1 MLKNQVV
8 VVVKGKVLSLFFVLS
23 LLYSVNN
30 TVSAQ
35 ENKPILNYSVF
46 ASDPSLHIY
55 HIELYCSGWITDT
68 VNFRMPKWMPGYYQ
82 VMDYAKDVQNFSST
96 DKAGKKFMVKTPQND
111 TWQIVTK
118 KAPFWLS
125 YDVKA
130 DQKSV
135 ASNLLDSTHGYFLPV
150 ASLMYIDG
158 QLNTQ
163 VTVNVVDNGRWNNM
177 ASGLDRMK
185 GVAHQY
191 YAHDFNQLYDS
202 PILIANYEE
211 LLPFMVNGIE
221 HRFANYS
228 PGNFDRSIFTANL
241 QKVVQTTV
249 NLFGEVPYME
259 FTFIGIHAGQGSVM
273 HQNNAV
279 ISFDGNNMDTPEKMK
294 GSMCFFAQEYFQQFN
309 GIRIRPFELGPFS
322 YNMENRTNLLWV
334 TKGLSSYYGNL
345 IMKRAGLITEQEI
358 LSAFEKSIYMLENNP
373 GRFNQSLI
381 QSSYNTWNSTQSETP
396 GNPVFCKEKG
406 EVVGLVLDLAIRNAT
421 QNKKSLDDVM
431 RLLYNQY
438 YKNQK
443 RGFTD
448 AEFQQTCETIAG
460 IPLDKEFGYVYS
472 TKEIDYSSC
481 FNDAGLTFK
490 METNPGNGSRTFTI
504 AKVAKPT
511 KAQKAFMLSW
521 LGK

>member
-1 MLKNQVV
+1 MLNQQIIVIKKIRFFLFVV
-8 VVVKGKVLSLFFVLS
+8 AFSIT
-23 LLYSVNN
+23 N
-30 TVSAQ
+30 TVLAQ

-46 ASDPSLHIY
+46 ASDPSSHIY

-68 VNFRMPKWMPGYYQ
+68 INFKMPKWMPGYYQ
-82 VMDYAKDVQNFSST
+82 IMDYAKGVQNFSST
-96 DKAGKKFMVKTPQND
+96 DKAGKKFAVKKPQDD

-150 ASLMYIDG
+150 ASIMYIDG
-158 QLNTQ
+158 HLNTQ

-177 ASGLDRMK
+177 ASGLNRIK

-191 YAHDFNQLYDS
+191 YAPDFCQLYDS

-211 LLPFMVNGIE
+211 LTPFVVNGIE

-228 PGNFDRSIFTANL
+228 PGEFDRGLFISNL
-241 QKVVQTTV
+241 QKIVQTTA
-249 NLFGEVPYME
+249 NFFGEIPYME
-259 FTFIGIHAGQGSVM
+259 FTFIGIHNRQGSVV

-279 ISFDGNNMDTPEKMK
+279 ISFEANDLGNPEKMK
-294 GSMCFFAQEYFQQFN
+294 PAICFFAQKYFQQFN
-309 GIRIRPFELGPFS
+309 GIRIRPFEFGTFS
-322 YNMENRTNLLWV
+322 FNIENRTNLLWV
-334 TKGLSSYYGNL
+334 TEGLSAYYGN
-345 IMKRAGLITEQEI
+345 IMAKRAGLLTEKEI
-358 LSAFEKSIYMLENNP
+358 LSTLELSINKLENNP

-381 QSSYNTWNSTQSETP
+381 QSSYNSWNNNQGEIP
-396 GNPVFCKEKG
+396 GNPTFCEEKG
-406 EVVGLVLDLAIRNAT
+406 AVVGLILDLAIRNAT

-438 YKNQK
+438 YKKMN

-448 AEFQQTCETIAG
+448 AEFQQMCETIAG
-460 IPLDKEFGYVYS
+460 ISLYKEFEYVNS
-472 TKEIDYSSC
+472 SKEIDYNPY
-481 FNDAGLTFK
+481 FTNAGLAIK
-490 METNPGNGSRTFTI
+490 MDVNPGDGSRKFSI
-504 AKVAKPT
+504 SKIAKPT
-511 KAQKAFMLSW
+511 KVQQAFLFNW